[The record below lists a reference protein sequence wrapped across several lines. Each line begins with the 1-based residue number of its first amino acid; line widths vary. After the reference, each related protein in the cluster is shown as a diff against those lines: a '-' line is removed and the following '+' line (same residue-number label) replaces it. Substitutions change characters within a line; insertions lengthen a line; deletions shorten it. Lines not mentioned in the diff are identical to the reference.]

1 MGGGVEYEAPV
12 FYPDLSLGPIAYI
25 QRIRLMGFI
34 NAGKV
39 KSVGENN
46 YFESPT
52 TLGGEIKFDL
62 NLFRQNFLFDLG
74 FRFSY
79 LLNDSYNQN
88 QTSFELTLG
97 SITF

>member
-1 MGGGVEYEAPV
+1 
-12 FYPDLSLGPIAYI
+12 
-25 QRIRLMGFI
+25 MGFI